1 VRAQSGGGVNIT
13 FNVSSPDVESFQ
25 RSETQLAA
33 LLARAVA
40 QGQRNL

>member
-1 VRAQSGGGVNIT
+1 
-13 FNVSSPDVESFQ
+13 VESFR

-40 QGQRNL
+40 QGTRNL

>member
-1 VRAQSGGGVNIT
+1 
-13 FNVSSPDVESFQ
+13 VSSPDVESFQ